1 MKTGKKKFS
10 FTLDRKSL
18 AKRKKKYRL
27 WKRFL
32 ATKDAK
38 VYEEYCKCRITK
50 QRYTKSKCRITKQ
63 WYTKSK
69 CRITKQR
76 YTKSKCRNQVRRI
89 TRNAIKKQEQEIAKK
104 AKYNSKVF
112 WKFINSKT
120 KFRSSIPN
128 LYTTKKPDADKMTT
142 DDHQKANILGE
153 YFSSVFVKE
162 HPRVFK
168 EIASVLVNL
177 LFMIFNLTIKH
188 SKIPSA
194 WKLASITAIYKNKGS
209 KHSAENYRPISLT
222 SIACKIMESFIRDSM
237 LNYLKANDILS
248 NEQFGFLRGRSTV
261 LQLLKVVDKWT
272 EIMDKGGVI
281 DVIYCDFQKA
291 LDTVPHKRLLEILIH
306 YGITDPVISWVQDF
320 LSNRRQHILVNGC
333 KSEIFEVIS
342 GVPQGSVLGPLLFII
357 YINSMIDK
365 TGSLDLFL
373 YADDLKIYNEINTDE
388 DVEALQQDLDRLYDW
403 TQYSLLKFH
412 PGKCVAMCLKSK
424 SKNNEPNCFYNMDQ
438 TKLKKRKYRK

>member
-1 MKTGKKKFS
+1 MNT
-10 FTLDRKSL
+10 
-18 AKRKKKYRL
+18 
-27 WKRFL
+27 
-32 ATKDAK
+32 
-38 VYEEYCKCRITK
+38 
-50 QRYTKSKCRITKQ
+50 
-63 WYTKSK
+63 
-69 CRITKQR
+69 
-76 YTKSKCRNQVRRI
+76 
-89 TRNAIKKQEQEIAKK
+89 
-104 AKYNSKVF
+104 
-112 WKFINSKT
+112 KT
-120 KFRSSIPN
+120 KLRSSIPN
-128 LYTTKKPDADKMTT
+128 LYTTKTSDADYIMTT
-142 DDHQKANILGE
+142 DDHQKANISGE
-153 YFSSVFVKE
+153 YFSSVFVQEPDWSWIPNEEEKPNVKKE
-162 HPRVFK
+162 LRLDITKEIIKEKLQELNVNKSPGPDNLHPRVFK
-168 EIASVLVNL
+168 EIASVLVNP

-261 LQLLKVVDKWT
+261 LQLLKVVDKLT
-272 EIMDKGGVI
+272 EIMDKGCVI
-281 DVIYCDFQKA
+281 DVIYCDYQKA
-291 LDTVPHKRLLEILIH
+291 FDTVPHKRLLEILIR
-306 YGITDPVISWVQDF
+306 YGITDPVLCWVQDF
-320 LSNRRQHILVNGC
+320 LSNRRQQILVNGC
-333 KSEIFEVIS
+333 KSEIFEVTP

-412 PGKCVAMCLKSK
+412 PGKCVAMRLKSK
-424 SKNNEPNCFYNMDQ
+424 SKNNEPNVFITWTRQN
-438 TKLKKRKYRK
+438 